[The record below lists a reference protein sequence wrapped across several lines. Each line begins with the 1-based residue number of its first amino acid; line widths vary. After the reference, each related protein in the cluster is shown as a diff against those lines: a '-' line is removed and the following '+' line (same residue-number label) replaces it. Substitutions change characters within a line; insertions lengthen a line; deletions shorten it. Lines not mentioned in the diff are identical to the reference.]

1 MVDRAPVGPMLDSGV
16 VVSSDVGPVEV
27 RASAQRTRG
36 APSGEPDDFG
46 NLVGALRSLDDRLE
60 VVDHFDVTPAPRRR
74 GEPAAE
80 PSKLVVDV
88 PASSGFSLL
97 LVEDEVTGLWH
108 WAMPREPATS
118 EAVGAT
124 RFEVAL
130 ARPATTRGVMGRL
143 TARVVRIVVL
153 KLGDALIAEGTE
165 RLAAAFE
172 KRHRRGGLRWFT
184 PGDYRDAKPEMSD
197 QLGAADVA
205 RLSAGRSLLFLHGA
219 FALSHTG
226 FRRMP
231 PELLARLGAGF
242 DGRVWAY
249 DHHTLS
255 RTPRDNAS
263 DLVARL
269 RELGVDELAV
279 DVIAHDRGGLVAR
292 ELVERPPD
300 GSPLR
305 IESVTFVGAA
315 NWGTPLCDEDHLA
328 KLVDRI
334 TNLMAFIP
342 DNVVTDVIDAVATVS
357 ASVACR
363 AFAGLVGLTAMS
375 PGGDYLEQL
384 NVRRARPST
393 AYRAVVSNYEP
404 SGDAELARKLRNLV
418 SDHVFSG
425 RPNDLI
431 VPTDSAYR
439 IGDNRVLVEEPDRVE
454 FHPSQAVDHHGFWRE
469 PEFDRRITEW
479 FRLPAARSPRAPG
492 IRIGWTPV
500 PAASAARS
508 AKPSGP
514 PQSVRVGA
522 VHSSLECARH
532 HVLVGHFL
540 GSPIAGAEGYLD
552 QRLDLRLSN
561 RARLGLY
568 PEQKG
573 QSICVDTPRPV
584 SGCPSGYPPGAIVVG
599 LDRPGELTR
608 EVLCETVEAALLR
621 QAIDALEHRLSYPP
635 SSPQAG
641 WVELR
646 FSAVPIGTSGIGSMP
661 IEGCVAALV
670 DALILANQQLLDQV
684 ATPGGGRAWDLVRIV
699 ELEIVEH
706 QADKAELVAHAVRRA
721 ADTLQADVGSYME
734 LDLAQQLLPGEG
746 GLPARPPTDLAASEW
761 QRVIIRDPRRE
772 VVDWRGPVPAS
783 DDGTTLLEYTAVG
796 RRARADRL
804 EARVDSAAIESL
816 VAAAIETTRPG
827 EQVGNT
833 LYELLLPVA
842 LKDDVVRIEN
852 LQLIVDEHT
861 ADFPWEALTA
871 RGVGDRAPELA
882 VRGGLLRQF
891 REYEGARH
899 HGRPVAGNRV
909 LVVGNPP
916 AGEDLPPLSGARD
929 EAMRVADVLGG
940 RGYAVSGLVWN
951 DDGGLARDDFPH
963 LRGTPGRRVMDA
975 LFSQDWRIVH
985 VASHGDFDPDMS
997 SRSGAI
1003 IDQQVTVTA
1012 NVVHQLPVVPELV
1025 FLNCCHLARTNTTL
1039 TGRPNRHRLAASV
1052 SRELMRIG
1060 VRAVVAAGWAVDD
1073 EAAAEF
1079 AETLYRRLLRGE
1091 FFGKAVHQAR
1101 TRVRDRFPDSMTWAA
1116 FQCYGDPG
1124 YALEPPRAADHERPQ
1139 LVSTDEVVR
1148 RLQTIR
1154 VLASKIGISD
1164 CDDIT
1169 AREGEL
1175 VDECHEL
1182 RARLEGT
1189 RNSKV
1194 PWETPETLYELGGT
1208 YAQLGRYA
1216 EAVGCYRRAWN
1227 HPESSKAPVELL
1239 EQLGNLEIRLAQ
1251 RRFFTSQSHAAADT
1265 LDGELLTV
1273 SELVREA
1280 RAHLTLARHL
1290 GDAGERLALL
1300 GSFHKKAATMARS
1313 QRQQRRDLEAAAR
1326 YYGLAHE
1333 WYVTRQTGDR
1343 VPKAKP
1349 YYALNWLQMSM
1360 LAGSSVPSGQA
1371 EPLLA
1376 SIDEP
1381 AGQDYWARATAADGL
1396 LTRAVLDR
1404 RFDQATITELD
1415 GAYTAAFRTRSSRRE
1430 RDSTIDHVRDIARL
1444 TGDTKLGT
1452 LAEALRMRWAMLPG
1466 GGAESPVPT
1475 EREAPDTATADT
1487 AAAASRVPATT
1498 DGRPIA
1504 DTATGDTSFADTVV
1518 VAPDVAVPPEVEAG
1532 AAPLVIDMLR
1542 AGHGDCLVVSYGDP
1556 PHRILIDGGTA
1567 PSYDEGLA
1575 AYLERHADAPLHFDL
1590 FVVTH
1595 VDSDHIDGAVIF
1607 LQDRQRLGV
1616 EFDEIW
1622 FNGWPQLPPGRGPLS
1637 GEFLGAL
1644 VPDDRW
1650 NARFGTQAVVLPG
1663 EEGEEGELPVVTL
1676 PGGATLTLLS
1686 PTPKALRRLKT
1697 EWEDVV
1703 EEAGFTP
1710 GDEQRS
1716 LELLAKRKALQPRA
1730 RGARLYGGDN
1740 AVANGSSIAFL
1751 LEAGGRSCLLTG
1763 DAYAPVLQQTL
1774 DRLRRKRGV
1783 ERLAIDAIKLSHH
1796 GSEKNVS
1803 ADLLAVVDCRR
1814 YLVSTNGDYF
1824 KHPDPETLQLLAK
1837 TAGECQVWFNHDNDV
1852 VRRWETAIEPQLLE
1866 RINATYQASK
1876 APTTIS
1882 L

>member
-1 MVDRAPVGPMLDSGV
+1 MVDSASAESMLGSGV
-16 VVSSDVGPVEV
+16 VVRGDAGPIDV
-27 RASAQRTRG
+27 RAPAQRARG
-36 APSGEPDDFG
+36 APSSEQDDFG
-46 NLVGALRSLDDRLE
+46 NLVGALQSLGEPLE
-60 VVDHFDVTPAPRRR
+60 VFDHFEVIPAPRRR

-80 PSKLVVDV
+80 PSKVVVDV
-88 PASSGFSLL
+88 PGLTGFTLL

-108 WAMPREPATS
+108 WATPREPATS
-118 EAVGAT
+118 EAVGTT
-124 RFEVAL
+124 RFEVNL
-130 ARPATTRGVMGRL
+130 ARPATSRGVVGRL
-143 TARVVRIVVL
+143 AGRVVRLIVL
-153 KLGDALIAEGTE
+153 RFGDALIAEGAE
-165 RLAAAFE
+165 RLASVFE
-172 KRHRRGGLRWFT
+172 TRHRRGGLRWFA
-184 PGDYRDAKPEMSD
+184 PGDYLESKPEMSD
-197 QLGAADVA
+197 QLGGADVA

-226 FRRMP
+226 FRRLP
-231 PELLARLGAGF
+231 PELLARLHAGF

-255 RTPRDNAS
+255 RTPRDNAA

-269 RELGVDELAV
+269 RELGVDDLAV

-315 NWGTPLCDEDHLA
+315 NGGTPLCDDDHLT

-357 ASVACR
+357 ASIASR
-363 AFAGLVGLTAMS
+363 AFAGLVGLTAMK

-384 NVRRARPST
+384 NARRTRPST
-393 AYRAVVSNYEP
+393 TYRAVVSNYEP

-418 SDHVFSG
+418 SDQVFHG
-425 RPNDLI
+425 KPNDLI
-431 VPTDSAYR
+431 VPTDSAYL
-439 IGDNRVLVEEPDRVE
+439 IGDNRVLVEEGDRLE
-454 FHPSQAVDHHGFWRE
+454 FHPSQAVDHHGFWHQ
-469 PEFDRRITEW
+469 PAFDRRITEW
-479 FRLPAARSPRAPG
+479 FRLPPARMSRTPG
-492 IRIGWTPV
+492 SRIGWAPV
-500 PAASAARS
+500 PAASAARRGL
-508 AKPSGP
+508 PSGP
-514 PQSVRVGA
+514 PQSVRVAA
-522 VHSSLECARH
+522 VHASLECAHH

-540 GSPIAGAEGYLD
+540 GSPIAGAESYLD

-568 PEQKG
+568 PEEKG
-573 QSICVDTPRPV
+573 QSIRVDTPRPV

-608 EVLCETVEAALLR
+608 DVLCETVETALLR
-621 QAIDALEHRLSYPP
+621 QAIDALEHRLSHPP
-635 SSPQAG
+635 DNPQAG
-641 WVELR
+641 PVELR
-646 FSAVPIGTSGIGSMP
+646 FSAVPIGTSGVGSMP
-661 IEGCVAALV
+661 IEGSVAALV
-670 DALILANQQLLDQV
+670 DAVILANQQLYEQV
-684 ATPGGGRAWDLVRIV
+684 ETPGGGRAWDHVRIA

-706 QADKAELVAHAVRRA
+706 QADKAELVAHAVKRVP
-721 ADTLQADVGSYME
+721 DLLQADLGSHVG

-746 GLPARPPTDLAASEW
+746 ALPARPPTDTAASEW

-772 VVDWRGPVPAS
+772 AVDSRGPVPDS
-783 DDGTTLLEYTAVG
+783 DSGTILLEFTAVG

-804 EARVDSAAIESL
+804 EATVDSAVIESL

-833 LYELLLPVA
+833 LFELLLPVA
-842 LKDDVVRIEN
+842 LKSEVGRIDN

-871 RGVGDRAPELA
+871 RGAGDRAPELA

-899 HGRPVAGNRV
+899 HGRPVGGNRV

-916 AGEDLPPLSGARD
+916 AGGGLPPLAGARD

-951 DDGGLARDDFPH
+951 DDGAVARDDFPD

-985 VASHGDFDPDMS
+985 IASHGDFDPATS

-1003 IDQQVTVTA
+1003 IDEQVTVTA

-1039 TGRPNRHRLAASV
+1039 TGPPNRHRLAASV

-1073 EAAAEF
+1073 EAAAVF
-1079 AETLYRRLLRGE
+1079 AETLYGRLLRGE

-1124 YALEPPRAADHERPQ
+1124 YALEPPRPADREPPD

-1154 VLASKIGISD
+1154 VLASKIGLSD

-1169 AREGEL
+1169 ARESEL
-1175 VDECHEL
+1175 LDECHDL

-1189 RNSKV
+1189 RMWKV
-1194 PWETPETLYELGGT
+1194 PWETPSTLYELGAT

-1216 EAVGCYRRAWN
+1216 EAVACHRRAWN
-1227 HPESSKAPVELL
+1227 HPENSQAPVELI

-1251 RRFFTSQSHAAADT
+1251 RRFLTSQSHAAADT

-1273 SELVREA
+1273 SDLLREA
-1280 RAHLTLARHL
+1280 RAHLTLARRL
-1290 GDAGERLALL
+1290 GDTGERLALL

-1313 QRQQRRDLEAAAR
+1313 QRQQRRDIEAAAK
-1326 YYGLAHE
+1326 YYGLAHD
-1333 WYVTRQTGDR
+1333 WHVARRTDDGRRQ
-1343 VPKAKP
+1343 PKP

-1360 LAGSSVPSGQA
+1360 LAGSPVPREEA
-1371 EPLLA
+1371 EPLLGP
-1376 SIDEP
+1376 IDE
-1381 AGQDYWARATAADGL
+1381 AAAQGYWGRATAADRL

-1404 RFDQATITELD
+1404 RLDQATITELD
-1415 GAYTAAFRTRSSRRE
+1415 EAYTAAFRTRSSRRE
-1430 RDSTIDHVRDIARL
+1430 RDSTIDHVRDVALL
-1444 TGDTKLGT
+1444 TGDAKLGT
-1452 LAEALRMRWAMLPG
+1452 LAEALRTRWAMLPG
-1466 GGAESPVPT
+1466 GGEARSPVPL
-1475 EREAPDTATADT
+1475 ERETPDTARTDTGAAANRVMATADMMVTADAATADT
-1487 AAAASRVPATT
+1487 ATGASPVVAVVPEAAAP
-1498 DGRPIA
+1498 
-1504 DTATGDTSFADTVV
+1504 
-1518 VAPDVAVPPEVEAG
+1518 
-1532 AAPLVIDMLR
+1532 AAPLVIDMLP
-1542 AGHGDCLVVSYGDP
+1542 AGHGDCLVVTYGDP

-1567 PSYDEGLA
+1567 PSYDKGLA
-1575 AYLERHADAPLHFDL
+1575 AYLERHADAPLQFDL
-1590 FVVTH
+1590 VVVTH
-1595 VDSDHIDGAVIF
+1595 VDSDHIDGAVVF
-1607 LQDRQRLGV
+1607 LQDQQRLGV

-1622 FNGWPQLPPGRGPLS
+1622 FNGWPQLSPGRGPLS

-1644 VPDDRW
+1644 LPDDRW
-1650 NARFGTQAVVLPG
+1650 NTQFATQAVVLPG
-1663 EEGEEGELPVVTL
+1663 EEGEGAELPVVSL

-1686 PTPKALRRLKT
+1686 PTLKALRRLKSD
-1697 EWEDVV
+1697 WEKVV
-1703 EEAGFTP
+1703 EEAGFSP

-1763 DAYAPVLQQTL
+1763 DAYAPVLQQAL
-1774 DRLRRKRGV
+1774 DKLRRQRGV

-1803 ADLLAVVDCRR
+1803 ADLLAAVDCRR

-1824 KHPDPETLQLLAK
+1824 KHPDPETLHLLAK
-1837 TAGECQVWFNHDNDV
+1837 TVGECDVWFNHDNDI
-1852 VRRWETAIEPQLLE
+1852 VRRWEGAVEPALAE
-1866 RINATYQASK
+1866 RISAAYQPAN
-1876 APTTIS
+1876 APTTIP